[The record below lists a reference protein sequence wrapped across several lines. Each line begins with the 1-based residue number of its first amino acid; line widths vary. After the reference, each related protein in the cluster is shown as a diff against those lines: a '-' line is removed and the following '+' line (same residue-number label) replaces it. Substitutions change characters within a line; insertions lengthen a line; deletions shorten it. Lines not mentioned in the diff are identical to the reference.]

1 MVAFCCSGVR
11 LGGPVSRRRYNARM
25 VSLVPLEPVDYLVI
39 GHLTEDVTPTGLR
52 LGGTAAFAAL
62 TARAFGLRAG
72 IVTSVGAGT
81 SLEALQGI
89 AVLNVP
95 SSHSTRFENLR
106 TPSGRRQILKCQ
118 AAKITLESL
127 PDAWY
132 KAPIVHLG
140 PVAQEL
146 DPGSVGAFSASMLGI
161 TPQGWMRT
169 WDDAGHV
176 IPCAWQSAEVL
187 LPKAGA
193 VVISRQDVQGDED
206 AIHAIAQQTRVLA
219 VTEGAAGSVLYW
231 NGDSRRFRAPEVME
245 VDDVG
250 AGDVFAAAF
259 FIRLYMT
266 RDPWEAARFATL
278 LATRFVTFPGLEG
291 IPTSR
296 DIEACSME
304 VMQ

>member
-1 MVAFCCSGVR
+1 
-11 LGGPVSRRRYNARM
+11 M

-39 GHLTEDVTPTGLR
+39 GHLTEDLTPTGIR

-72 IVTSVGAGT
+72 IITSVGEGA
-81 SLEALQGI
+81 SLDALEGI
-89 AVLNVP
+89 PVLKVP
-95 SSHSTRFENLR
+95 SLYSTTFENLR
-106 TPSGRRQILKCQ
+106 TGPQRKQVLKRQ
-118 AAKITLESL
+118 ASNITLESL
-127 PDAWY
+127 PDAWR
-132 KAPIVHLG
+132 KTPIVHLG

-146 DPGSVGAFSASMLGI
+146 EPESAGSFSAAMLGI

-176 IPCAWQSAEVL
+176 TACALRSAEVL

-193 VVISRQDVQGDED
+193 VVISREDAMGDED
-206 AIHAIAQQTRVLA
+206 VIHTMAQQTRVLA

-231 NGDSRRFRAPEVME
+231 NGDSRRFRAPEVTE
-245 VDDVG
+245 VDDIG
-250 AGDVFAAAF
+250 AGDVFAAAL

-278 LATRFVTFPGLEG
+278 LAARSVTREGFEG

-296 DIEACSME
+296 EIEACSME